1 MKKASAIRSLA
12 ADNTYASI
20 IVQPSIAQM
29 RLCLCCRI
37 QRAPLLIV
45 LICLVQDLIR
55 SSIFS
60 VLTYVHGDMN
70 LYCISNMLITL
81 FSFGLIGQSLL
92 IKNQLLTS
100 NLTRIYSILRTPLL
114 AINFLQLT
122 YFIASVTALAWVGKQ
137 PASKLLGAVVLMV
150 LVVHVEVYFLF
161 MTTYLWRSANMLK
174 EMDMSER
181 EKYLN
186 YNEIVSAG

>member
-1 MKKASAIRSLA
+1 MA

-20 IVQPSIAQM
+20 IVQPSVAQM
-29 RLCLCCRI
+29 RICLCCRI

-45 LICLVQDLIR
+45 LICLAQDLIR

-60 VLTYVHGDMN
+60 VLTYVHGDIN
-70 LYCISNMLITL
+70 LHCISNLLIT
-81 FSFGLIGQSLL
+81 FCSFALIGQSLL

-100 NLTRIYSILRTPLL
+100 NLTRIYSILRTPLIM
-114 AINFLQLT
+114 INFLQLT
-122 YFIASVTALAWVGKQ
+122 YFVASITALGWVGKQ
-137 PASKLLGAVVLMV
+137 PFSRLLGLTVLL
-150 LVVHVEVYFLF
+150 LVVVHIEIYFF
-161 MTTYLWRSANMLK
+161 VISVYLWRSASVLR

-186 YNEIVSAG
+186 YNEIISAG